1 MSEAATPGADQA
13 NAAVVIDNVKYDVI
27 AGPDDATPLV
37 QLARTAVSQT
47 LQIDKLVHHLSRSD
61 DLLYV
66 AACGVAGLT
75 HPTTQQAL
83 GAQVMGLQYKLRM
96 NTGEI
101 ASAMLVLG
109 ESARNMLSILRGAL
123 KDLYS
128 LHEADAITRLARCE
142 AVATR
147 MAESAGK
154 LEGNFQRLV
163 EEAVAV
169 LRLTSETC
177 NVNEQEGIHAQ
188 QRQLDIKAMDESI
201 KAKQAELELQMRK
214 VQTLHEE
221 AKAAQATAD
230 EGLFTQMT
238 LGHIGTAFGGWI
250 PASSAL
256 RVVSLEV
263 GSELVAALGEA
274 RARYGAG
281 EEETAMSTA
290 ESRLLNEEAR
300 KEKDAETASPAT
312 VATAESLRGG
322 LASVSGSAEGTASAW
337 AASAAIHAGEKSKYL
352 DMLMDLQELKRE
364 AMHAMVQNA
373 GELGS
378 VEDKEEAKGAAVAS
392 LNHAAATLRQ
402 IVAILAEHKRIW
414 TQMAM
419 DSARFAQGDLRTNI
433 EGWMQKS
440 RVKRI
445 EAYTERGFQVHML
458 AVAAQWHVLH
468 VIANEYRS
476 AIQTAY
482 VKMGETYRKNP
493 TIDEARR
500 LAPILGTA
508 LAEEV
513 AAEIR
518 VLGERIGQMGIE
530 QQEQATGI
538 EQATAERPPGTSGA

>member
-1 MSEAATPGADQA
+1 
-13 NAAVVIDNVKYDVI
+13 
-27 AGPDDATPLV
+27 
-37 QLARTAVSQT
+37 
-47 LQIDKLVHHLSRSD
+47 
-61 DLLYV
+61 
-66 AACGVAGLT
+66 
-75 HPTTQQAL
+75 
-83 GAQVMGLQYKLRM
+83 
-96 NTGEI
+96 
-101 ASAMLVLG
+101 
-109 ESARNMLSILRGAL
+109 
-123 KDLYS
+123 
-128 LHEADAITRLARCE
+128 
-142 AVATR
+142 

-154 LEGNFQRLV
+154 LEGNFQTLV
-163 EEAVAV
+163 EEALAV

-177 NVNEQEGIHAQ
+177 NVNEREGIPAE
-188 QRQLDIKAMDESI
+188 QRELDIKAMDESI

-352 DMLMDLQELKRE
+352 NMLMDLQELKRE